1 MKERLEKLLDRM
13 IRVYGFENPYVIRFA
28 KQCENCSSD
37 EEVSALE
44 FVVTLHERDPLIEE

>member
-1 MKERLEKLLDRM
+1 MKEKLEKLLDRM